1 MKVSS
6 TSDKILFLDALCR
19 MGLQEKAIVEANLFE
34 SNHNAVDISGLD
46 SEAFETLVH
55 LFNDIGIFI
64 NNDKL
69 KE

>member
-19 MGLQEKAIVEANLFE
+19 MGLQEKAIVEANEFE
-34 SNHNAVDISGLD
+34 SNNNGLDISELD
-46 SEAFETLVH
+46 SEAFATLVH

-64 NNDKL
+64 NNDQL